1 MKKILIPLG
10 ALVCAGPLAAQDAD
24 GLLRDP
30 TRPPGWRETVAEVA
44 GEGGLRLEMLWRK
57 GGKQLATISGVQ
69 LGVGEEADG
78 LRLVSIGRDEVTIES
93 AQGEQVLR
101 LTPLAE
107 ASGRMGEGK

>member
-1 MKKILIPLG
+1 MKKILTPLL
-10 ALVCAGPLAAQDAD
+10 ALACAGPLAAQDSD

-30 TRPPGWRETVAEVA
+30 TRPPGWRETPVEAA
-44 GEGGLRLEMLWRK
+44 GDGPRLEILWRG

-69 LGVGEEADG
+69 LAVGEEADG

-101 LTPLAE
+101 LTPVAE
-107 ASGRMGEGK
+107 VSGRTGEGK